1 MVVGG
6 WLPWSLRYYPQW
18 FVVEFGVFRFCS
30 EFVPNFP
37 NFYVKF
43 HWLWGEKN
51 KINTLNFQN
60 SNIRIADLP
69 MLEEMALL
77 VYPQR
82 SSFRR
87 ASLPPAHGRW
97 IEAEKPAHRKLPNR
111 YQTWTYRS
119 DSSRIVNIMASS
131 ARYAFERARYCG
143 FGVWNSILDF
153 PIFFGRN
160 SEKFG
165 SVVNNSFRISKS
177 IVYGK
182 IVRCGFRCV
191 WRLQKRIDIFC

>member
-1 MVVGG
+1 MVGCRGVCGTIRND
-6 WLPWSLRYYPQW
+6 LLLNL
-18 FVVEFGVFRFCS
+18 EFSV
-30 EFVPNFP
+30 FVPNSP
-37 NFYVKF
+37 NFYGKF
-43 HWLWGEKN
+43 HLTSRWKN
-51 KINTLNFQN
+51 RINTLIFQN
-60 SNIRIADLP
+60 SNIRIADLS

-82 SSFRR
+82 SLFRR

-97 IEAEKPAHRKLPNR
+97 IEAEEPPHRKLPNR

-153 PIFFGRN
+153 PIFFRKN
-160 SEKFG
+160 SEKI
-165 SVVNNSFRISKS
+165 RK
-177 IVYGK
+177 
-182 IVRCGFRCV
+182 CG
-191 WRLQKRIDIFC
+191 